1 MLEHLEE
8 AVVADIIE
16 VNIRLRREF
25 ESVIQLSIE

>member
-16 VNIRLRREF
+16 VNTRLRREF